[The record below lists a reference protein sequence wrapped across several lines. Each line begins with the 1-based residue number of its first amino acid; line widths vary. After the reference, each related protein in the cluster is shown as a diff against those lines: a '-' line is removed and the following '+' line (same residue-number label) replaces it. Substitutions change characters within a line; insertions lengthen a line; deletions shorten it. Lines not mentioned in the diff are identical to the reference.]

1 MRRGGSLA
9 SLRLA
14 LFLSLG
20 VCLSF
25 PAPAAAQS
33 PAETPPPAI
42 SPDDDEDDELKEKEY
57 WKDVD
62 FGPDDFAEVRRF
74 VSLFYIDPGFDKR
87 LAWIFA
93 ANGTLRSLPTPWELL
108 PEDYWNRKRATDD
121 FKKRF
126 TGTTHRLRASDP
138 FILVEADKTF
148 RETGNGRALTPRD
161 VATKKKEMKQRQREL
176 DQAFAGVAFSE
187 ADFKRVVAW
196 VMERHKEAEP
206 AFRPTLVHVAAA
218 QGYLASLDPHS
229 TVVSAKAWEEATKS
243 TTDGSF
249 EGIGAVLMQRGDET
263 IVETPMEDQP
273 AYKAGVRAGDVI
285 VAVDGRPVGGLPL
298 HRVVKRI
305 RGTKGTPVV
314 LTLRRLGEP
323 TDIDVTIV
331 RGHIEVKNVEA
342 RLLKDHPDMGYIKVT
357 GFVATTR
364 RDIRQGIDDLVSR
377 TKGGRLRGLL
387 LDLRNN
393 SGGLLQ
399 ECVDIAD
406 DFLEDGVIVSVRN
419 PSDRDEVYRATEG
432 AYDFPLVVLVDSGSA
447 SAAEILASAVQ
458 DNGRG
463 LVVGD
468 RTFGKASVQT
478 LMNPLLRR
486 DYYIKLTVARY
497 YAPSGRTLQ
506 VTGVIPDIPVP
517 ASLDEEPYPPFREED
532 LSHHLARLSPDYEPP
547 NKAWVERV
555 KVCERTRGIA
565 DTLARSQAGGA
576 VKVDYAL
583 FKAADYLECIY
594 AEGTR
599 RDKPTEAM
607 LLH

>member
-1 MRRGGSLA
+1 MRRFVFAILV
-9 SLRLA
+9 LA
-14 LFLSLG
+14 LGPGLAPGATFPARAQAPATPSP
-20 VCLSF
+20 V
-25 PAPAAAQS
+25 PAPA
-33 PAETPPPAI
+33 T
-42 SPDDDEDDELKEKEY
+42 DDEDDEVEEKEY

-93 ANGTLRSLPTPWELL
+93 ANGALRSLPTPWEML
-108 PEDYWNRKRATDD
+108 PADHWTRKRATDD
-121 FKKRF
+121 FRKRY
-126 TGTTHRLRASDP
+126 TGKSARLRASDP
-138 FILVEADKTF
+138 FVLVEADKTF
-148 RETGNGRALTPRD
+148 RETPAGRALSPKD
-161 VATKKKEMKQRQREL
+161 VAAKKKEMKQRQREL
-176 DQAFAGVAFSE
+176 DQAFARMAFSE

-196 VMERHKEAEP
+196 VTERHREAETG
-206 AFRPTLVHVAAA
+206 FRPTELYVAAA

-229 TVVSAKAWEEATKS
+229 TVVSAKAWDESTKATA
-243 TTDGSF
+243 DGSF

-273 AYKAGVRAGDVI
+273 AFKAGVRAGDVI

-305 RGTKGTPVV
+305 RGAKDTPVV

-323 TDIDVTIV
+323 ADLDVTIV
-331 RGHIEVKNVEA
+331 RGHIQVRNVQA
-342 RLLKDHPDMGYIKVT
+342 RMLKEHPDLGYVKVT

-364 RDIRQGIDDLVSR
+364 QAIRDAIADLVAQTR
-377 TKGGRLRGLL
+377 GGRLRGLL

-399 ECVDIAD
+399 ESVDIAD
-406 DFLEDGVIVSVRN
+406 DFLEKGVIVSVRN
-419 PSDRDEVYRATEG
+419 PSDRDEKYEATEG
-432 AYDFPLVVLVDSGSA
+432 AYDFPVVVLVDSGSA
-447 SAAEILASAVQ
+447 SAAEILASAIQ
-458 DNGRG
+458 ENGRG

-532 LSHHLARLSPDYEPP
+532 LSHHLSRLSPDYEPP

-555 KVCERTRGIA
+555 KACERTRGIA
-565 DTLARSQAGGA
+565 DTVARSRSGGA

-583 FKAADYLECIY
+583 WKAADYLECVY
-594 AEGTR
+594 ADQAARE
-599 RDKPTEAM
+599 KPVEAL